1 MPTGVLLIRC
11 YRPFM
16 DSSRSLKTVFYDGTC
31 GFCHGA
37 VQFLLRRDPLGKR
50 FRYAPL
56 QGNTASKTLAHLDGI
71 PDSMVVQCANGD
83 THTEAKAALTIA
95 RSLGGAWSMLATIA
109 RILPWFV
116 LNGCYRLIA
125 KNRYRMFGR
134 KRELCPLLPP
144 EQREL
149 FLP

>member
-1 MPTGVLLIRC
+1 
-11 YRPFM
+11 M
-16 DSSRSLKTVFYDGTC
+16 DSRRHIKTVFYDGTC

-56 QGNTASKTLAHLDGI
+56 QGQTASTALSHIGGI
-71 PDSMVVQCANGD
+71 PDSMVVQCANGAI
-83 THTEAKAALTIA
+83 HTEAAAALTLA
-95 RSLGGAWSMLATIA
+95 GSLGRGWSILATIA
-109 RILPWFV
+109 QILPWFV

-134 KRELCPLLPP
+134 KQELCPLLPP
-144 EQREL
+144 EQRAL

>member
-1 MPTGVLLIRC
+1 
-11 YRPFM
+11 M
-16 DSSRSLKTVFYDGTC
+16 DAPLPYETVFYDGTC

-37 VQFLLRRDPLGKR
+37 VQFLLRRDPLGNR

-56 QGNTASKTLAHLDGI
+56 QGETASQTLVHLDGI
-71 PDSMVVQCANGD
+71 PDSMVVQCTNGGI
-83 THTEAKAALTIA
+83 HTEAKAALTIA
-95 RSLGGAWSMLATIA
+95 RSLGRGWFILATIA

-134 KRELCPLLPP
+134 KEELCPLLPP
-144 EQREL
+144 EQRAL